1 MLLEKMIRNYDSLK
15 NLIIQILGNELGIY
29 TLPNKSKIPA
39 IAIKQP
45 TPYPEPGT
53 TVSGLEVVIIPE
65 TNIGSENYLGSVLIS
80 EEIQLILNQ
89 WDNNRD
95 TKEATNLIIT
105 NIQPHWKIKRIGAV
119 VLPNW
124 DLETIESRV
133 VYLTES
139 TSYRWRD

>member
-1 MLLEKMIRNYDSLK
+1 MLRNYDNLK
-15 NLIIQILGNELGIY
+15 KLIIEILGNELGVY
-29 TLPNKSKIPA
+29 TLPNGVKIPS
-39 IAIKQP
+39 ITIKQP

-53 TVSGLEVVIIPE
+53 SQSGLEVVIIPE
-65 TNIGSENYLGSVLIS
+65 TNMDSENYLGSILIS